1 MNGAT
6 GKLRGKIMSE
16 LNNSIIK
23 WINALPDSDQDIL
36 DTLDLEVEL
45 FIELLKEGKDLKRIR
60 ELYRKLSDDLDKEE
74 NLY

>member
-1 MNGAT
+1 MNGVT